1 MEMFSYNLS
10 LLLQEI
16 VITES
21 NPVIKII
28 SLQKAI

>member
-16 VITES
+16 VVAES